1 MNERELKDL
10 IRATV
15 QQRLRALTTAA
26 RPAPPVH
33 ISAHASQDLY
43 LTLVNVGDA
52 CLIEPGVP
60 CNHCNYCKSHGH

>member
-15 QQRLRALTTAA
+15 RKHLDAPAALE
-26 RPAPPVH
+26 PAPVRA
-33 ISAHASQDLY
+33 SLHASQDIY

-52 CLIEPGVP
+52 CLIEPDVP